1 MSNAITN
8 GYSSDTIKEL
18 PLSQLVSNLVHAD
31 DEAPGVNSIVYNE
44 IVRRCNRAW
53 RRRDGKRVSK
63 KVKALAEEHLC
74 KVQERLLERILPD
87 KNKLVFALAR
97 ELSTPPKT
105 GAAVRNGRKN
115 GNGQANGDAYLD
127 KHAVRRYSI
136 VDTFARNVAPSL
148 LPYDVAV
155 WLALWALDKGG
166 YSKASLR
173 DLAKR
178 CNVSTTIV
186 AESLAR
192 LIGRRLIV
200 RKFVGRGSIAS
211 VYELTAC
218 PAEVGLSA
226 AIRA

>member
-1 MSNAITN
+1 MSNTITN
-8 GYSSDTIKEL
+8 GYSSCPVEKL

-31 DEAPGVNSIVYNE
+31 DEAPDVNPVIYGE

-63 KVKALAEEHLC
+63 KAKALAEERLC
-74 KVQERLLERILPD
+74 KVQERLLERLLPD

-97 ELSTPPKT
+97 ELSASPKA
-105 GAAVRNGRKN
+105 GASIRNGRKN
-115 GNGQANGDAYLD
+115 GNGQTNGDAYLD
-127 KHAVRRYSI
+127 KNAAKRYSI
-136 VDTFARNVAPSL
+136 VDAFARNVAPSL

-173 DLAKR
+173 DLARR

-186 AESLAR
+186 AASLAR

-226 AIRA
+226 EG